1 MFLIQH
7 LPYKG
12 KEDSSLLSFL
22 CSSLSDVFLSVVAM
36 HPCPCS
42 SLYFFFPAFL
52 LFPLLPA
59 PLSPLQLLEDQL
71 NTTPWPTA
79 QVKCGLRRGPL
90 WAKWLGGSGLL
101 VEMGKE
107 IPSSSVPNKE
117 SCSSQDLQ
125 STCQSQSGDKLAGR
139 GLTKGRSGRRE
150 RGGKERDVKGAE
162 GPEKARVSGRAEEA
176 GWGQAGVPTWPSALL
191 TSSPRVRESQ

>member
-1 MFLIQH
+1 MFLIQ
-7 LPYKG
+7 LLSYKG

-22 CSSLSDVFLSVVAM
+22 CSSRSDFFLSVVAM

-52 LFPLLPA
+52 PFPLLPA

-71 NTTPWPTA
+71 NTHPPRPIA

-101 VEMGKE
+101 METVTKSR
-107 IPSSSVPNKE
+107 PVRFQTKKVVPPRT
-117 SCSSQDLQ
+117 CSQP
-125 STCQSQSGDKLAGR
+125 A
-139 GLTKGRSGRRE
+139 
-150 RGGKERDVKGAE
+150 
-162 GPEKARVSGRAEEA
+162 KARAERSWQGRPDQ
-176 GWGQAGVPTWPSALL
+176 G
-191 TSSPRVRESQ
+191 

>member
-1 MFLIQH
+1 MFLIQR

-42 SLYFFFPAFL
+42 SLYFSFPAFL
-52 LFPLLPA
+52 PFPLLPA

-101 VEMGKE
+101 VEIWVRKSH
-107 IPSSSVPNKE
+107 PVRFQTKKVVPPRT
-117 SCSSQDLQ
+117 CSQP
-125 STCQSQSGDKLAGR
+125 A
-139 GLTKGRSGRRE
+139 
-150 RGGKERDVKGAE
+150 
-162 GPEKARVSGRAEEA
+162 KARAEISWRGEA
-176 GWGQAGVPTWPSALL
+176 
-191 TSSPRVRESQ
+191 